1 MAGKKSAT
9 TPRFGGAKVTPS
21 PNKLPV
27 TGTPRSATVSMN
39 KRPLPTKK
47 A

>member
-1 MAGKKSAT
+1 MAKSPT
-9 TPRFGGAKVTPS
+9 TVKFGGAKVTPS

-27 TGTPRSATVSMN
+27 TGQKSPSVTYN